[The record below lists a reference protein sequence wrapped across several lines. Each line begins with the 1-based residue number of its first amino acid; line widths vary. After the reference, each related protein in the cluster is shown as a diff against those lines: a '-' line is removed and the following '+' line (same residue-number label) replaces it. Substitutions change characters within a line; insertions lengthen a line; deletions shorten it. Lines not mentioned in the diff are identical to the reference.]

1 MRSAKH
7 TAPAMYAAPPHAMST
22 VGAGPTAGAVQ
33 SCGISVTGASPNTT
47 YTVVNTQFGVRSQ
60 TICSIV
66 PIAVVVQITV
76 RYGRRIA
83 GLSANS
89 TGVLVPAMMRK
100 MFE

>member
-1 MRSAKH
+1 M
-7 TAPAMYAAPPHAMST
+7 
-22 VGAGPTAGAVQ
+22 
-33 SCGISVTGASPNTT
+33 
-47 YTVVNTQFGVRSQ
+47 VNTQFGVRSQ

-66 PIAVVVQITV
+66 PIAAVTQITV

-100 MFE
+100 MFDHEVFHLGTVIGYACHVVAIYLIVCAL

>member
-1 MRSAKH
+1 
-7 TAPAMYAAPPHAMST
+7 MYAAPPHAMSM

-33 SCGISVTGASPNTT
+33 SCGISVTGASPSTT

-66 PIAVVVQITV
+66 PIAAVTQITV

-83 GLSANS
+83 GLSANN